1 MDTKLPPQAKDI
13 EQAVL
18 GAILIERDAFER
30 ASGLLKPDM
39 FYVDAHR
46 VIYEAMVDLSQA
58 GQPIDALTVSER
70 LTASDSLE
78 KIGGKY
84 YLSTLTNHVVN
95 SMHMEAHAKI
105 ISQKYILRQ
114 SIRLGS
120 ELMGMGYDPSAD
132 PFDVIDFAEQ
142 SLSAI
147 TDSMSFGDMVS
158 MSTVLVNTLKRIQER
173 RIQAES
179 GRSLS
184 GVPTGIKKLDEC
196 TLGWQNGD
204 LIYLAARPSVGKTA
218 FALTLIRAAAEHFK
232 SFGGSVAIWSL
243 EMESVMLAMRMLS
256 AESDVYLTS
265 LLTGRVD
272 EETFKNKVYKK
283 GIQGL
288 AGLPIFFDDSP
299 GLSMQKLKA
308 KSRKLKRSQK
318 LGLIIVDYLQLMSG
332 DGQRGNRE
340 QEIARISRELKLLA
354 KELQV
359 PIIALSQLSRDVEK
373 RSGDGKQKKPQL
385 SDLRESGSLEQDADV
400 VIFLWAP
407 SEEEILQDG
416 GLLNRRFLRI
426 SKQRNGTLATIDLD
440 FRDEVQ
446 HFKGAELDPVLPG
459 NWKPVKEL

>member
-1 MDTKLPPQAKDI
+1 MDVKIPPQAKEI

-18 GAILIERDAFER
+18 GAILLEKDAFER
-30 ASGLLKPDM
+30 ASVMLKPEM
-39 FYVDAHR
+39 FYVDAHQLIFR
-46 VIYEAMVDLSQA
+46 AMAGLSSVN
-58 GQPIDALTVSER
+58 QPIDTLTVAEQLR
-70 LTASDSLE
+70 ACNDLE
-78 KIGGKY
+78 KIGSTY
-84 YLSTLTNHVVN
+84 YLTTLTNSVVSSTN
-95 SMHMEAHAKI
+95 IEAHSRI
-105 ISQKYILRQ
+105 ISQKFILREA
-114 SIRLGS
+114 IKLGS
-120 ELMGMGYDPSAD
+120 ELMQLGYNPAAD
-132 PFDVIDFAEQ
+132 PFEVIDFAEQ
-142 SLSAI
+142 SISGLS
-147 TDSMSFGDMVS
+147 DSMAFGEMTS
-158 MSTVLVNTLKRIQER
+158 MATVLVNTLKRVQER
-173 RIQAES
+173 RVQAEK
-179 GRSLS
+179 GNALS
-184 GVPTGIKKLDEC
+184 GVPTGIRKLDEA

-218 FALTLIRAAAEHFK
+218 FALNLIRSAARHFQAI
-232 SFGGSVAIWSL
+232 GGSVAIWSL

-272 EETFKNKVYKK
+272 EDTFKNKVYKK
-283 GIQGL
+283 GVQGL
-288 AGLPIFFDDSP
+288 ANLPIFFDDSP
-299 GLSMQKLKA
+299 GLTMQKLKS

-318 LGLIIVDYLQLMSG
+318 LGLIVVDYLQLMTG
-332 DGQRGNRE
+332 EQRGNRE

-400 VIFLWAP
+400 VMFLWAP
-407 SEEEILQDG
+407 SEEEINEDA

-446 HFKGAELDPVLPG
+446 HFSGAESLPQISG
-459 NWKPVKEL
+459 NWKPVTID